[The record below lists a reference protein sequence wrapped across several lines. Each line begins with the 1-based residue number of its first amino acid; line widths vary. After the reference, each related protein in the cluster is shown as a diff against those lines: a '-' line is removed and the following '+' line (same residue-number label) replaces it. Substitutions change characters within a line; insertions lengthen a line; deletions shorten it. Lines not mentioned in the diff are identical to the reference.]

1 MSGMGFDLASRIW
14 LQKDMCSKEIG
25 LYVQNMVTILSSIV
39 NITGGGL
46 YDYAMSMRSF
56 TLKAI
61 KRFTLVP
68 KMMRKVVTALLW
80 SC

>member
-1 MSGMGFDLASRIW
+1 MVW
-14 LQKDMCSKEIG
+14 LQERIPKRHHVCVEEIG
-25 LYVQNMVTILSSIV
+25 QHAQNMIFILSSIV